1 MSRFFFDFDE
11 GDRHTRDPDGLDL
24 ADLQSAKDEA
34 VTALSQILMLEQA
47 KGDQRAIECHV
58 RNEAGE
64 HVYSLALSLH
74 GRA

>member
-1 MSRFFFDFDE
+1 MSRFFFDFDD

-24 ADLQSAKDEA
+24 VDLQTAKNEA
-34 VTALSQILMLEQA
+34 VTALSQILLFEQA

-64 HVYSLALSLH
+64 QVYCLALSLQ
-74 GRA
+74 GRT